1 MRIKYKNI
9 IASVALLANLTFS
22 LSAYA
27 DESTPQTNSA
37 APIASAKKGV
47 FGTLFSMPKT
57 IAGVCSG
64 IVVGT
69 PVCFIKKL
77 PQETLEGGRGFVGS
91 IIPNEN
97 NKLLLIPACAAW
109 LPVAAVITAIESP
122 GYALR
127 NSWMAEKP
135 FSKEQFSLTELDK

>member
-1 MRIKYKNI
+1 MRIKIKTI
-9 IASVALLANLTFS
+9 IASVVVLANFMYVT
-22 LSAYA
+22 AYA
-27 DESTPQTNSA
+27 DESAPQTNSTG
-37 APIASAKKGV
+37 PISPAKKGA
-47 FGTLFSMPKT
+47 FRTLFGMPKT

-64 IVVGT
+64 IVIGT

-109 LPVAAVITAIESP
+109 LPVATVMAAIESP

-127 NSWMAEKP
+127 DSWMAEKP